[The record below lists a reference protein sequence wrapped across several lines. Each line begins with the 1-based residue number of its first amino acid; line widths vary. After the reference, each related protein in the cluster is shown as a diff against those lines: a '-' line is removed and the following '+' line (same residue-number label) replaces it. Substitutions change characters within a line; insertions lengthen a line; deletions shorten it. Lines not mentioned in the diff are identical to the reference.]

1 VIALGCRALFR
12 NRVPALS
19 TAALLAALLGSARAA
34 RAEDTS
40 GGAARVVSAE
50 DRRQAK
56 ERYREGVEAYEAGL
70 YQLSIEY
77 FAAADRLAPSA
88 ALSFNI
94 ARAHE
99 KLGQAAA
106 AVAAYRD
113 YLRREPD
120 SESAG
125 VARQRIAA
133 LEPRS
138 GPNRDDRGAAAEA
151 ARTGGA
157 NRTDPGE
164 SASSDLDL
172 VAGEPARA
180 SLSGAAPLVP
190 PAAERPALGVW
201 PLVALSAGGAALIT
215 AGVFEIMR
223 RDAEGEARTA
233 SRRNEEGGQSPHS
246 QVDVGALRD
255 TAESRQTAAQLSF
268 GVGAALLMTGGVMLL
283 VDRRPTRTPS
293 TSAGLS
299 VAPGRVAA
307 SMTARF

>member
-1 VIALGCRALFR
+1 VSAVLCSPRRRSRVHTLSSTALF
-12 NRVPALS
+12 L
-19 TAALLAALLGSARAA
+19 ALLGTAGAA
-34 RAEDTS
+34 RAEDTTAD
-40 GGAARVVSAE
+40 AARAVSAE

-99 KLGQAAA
+99 KLGQSAA

-113 YLRREPD
+113 YLRREPNA
-120 SESAG
+120 ESAG

-133 LEPRS
+133 LDPESKS
-138 GPNRDDRGAAAEA
+138 GKDGKSAAAASRGNGETGQTDASEA
-151 ARTGGA
+151 ASGDFDVEGDQRT
-157 NRTDPGE
+157 PV
-164 SASSDLDL
+164 SFASKSTPL
-172 VAGEPARA
+172 APA
-180 SLSGAAPLVP
+180 
-190 PAAERPALGVW
+190 PAEERPVLGAW
-201 PLVALSAGGAALIT
+201 PVVALSAGGAALIT

-223 RDAEGEARTA
+223 RDAEGDVKDA
-233 SRRNEEGGQSPHS
+233 SRQNPERS
-246 QVDVGALRD
+246 QVDVSALRD

-268 GVGAALLMTGGVMLL
+268 GVGAALLVTGGVMLL
-283 VDRRPTRTPS
+283 LDHRTTRPPP
-293 TSAGLS
+293 TSAALS

-307 SMTARF
+307 SMTTRF